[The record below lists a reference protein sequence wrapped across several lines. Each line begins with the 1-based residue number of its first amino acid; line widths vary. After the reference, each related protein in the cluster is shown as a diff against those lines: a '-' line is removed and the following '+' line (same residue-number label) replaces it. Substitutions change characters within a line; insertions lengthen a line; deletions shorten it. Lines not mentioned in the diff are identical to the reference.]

1 MTLSTSKRAEPG
13 PGPAQW
19 PARWPALS
27 RTVGTAFGSV
37 LALTLL
43 TCGCVFTA
51 LAGPALSLH
60 TRTQAL
66 HQTLAGFPGT
76 TKTVQVSSTLD
87 QVAGALQGG
96 GQNGQPGPA
105 LGESALSQSTSDI
118 ARGLAATPLP
128 LAGGD
133 WAGLNTNPLL
143 ITAGAARSAYA
154 QAPPKMEVVYRD
166 PFTRYAQLVAGSYSS
181 SQAPAGTVAVAA
193 TVPTAARFGLHPGS
207 RLTLNTKSGPA
218 TIFVTAIVRVRAGG
232 STFWQQDT
240 TIVQP
245 SLQQLTLNS
254 PAYWLGGVIADPDQI
269 AAIQN
274 AFGAIGLEMQWEFP
288 LDVSGV
294 NADQAQGL
302 YQALNHATTTN
313 PTLTALAPAASELTV
328 TSPLIQDLALFL
340 GTQAAVQTVLL
351 ILFVSLI
358 VVGAA
363 VILLAARM
371 IVARREGELTMLRS
385 RGGSLWQVA
394 GLMLRGAVVAAGPG
408 VLVGAALAIA
418 LVPGGAATAGWPLAA
433 IAIAAALGGPP
444 LIAVWQHRR
453 PAPASNPARIT
464 SAETRRAAGPAR
476 PWRRPVIEVTA
487 VAASVAGLVVLRNQ
501 GVAAGGGTDL
511 YLTITPVLV
520 AIPVV
525 VVMVRLYPLAIR
537 GLLALSARGAGAT
550 GFVALS
556 RAAKSSLTGALPAF
570 ALVLALS
577 LATFAGMVNQGI
589 SRGEV
594 TASWHATGADVLIQP
609 APDGVIGPDA
619 VTAISAVPGVR
630 HATEVWA
637 TNWFTLF
644 GQQVTVIAVD
654 PASYAAVV
662 ADTPF
667 SAFPARKIG
676 QAAPRSVVAFGAT
689 VPVLASPPALAV
701 LGQGAGQLNS
711 LSAMGP
717 LTVRVAGVLGDT
729 PALPSGGP
737 FVVMPL
743 LSLPGPNGA
752 AAPNMILVTGS
763 AINHARLTAVANRM
777 IPDNA
782 ITFRTSVLAALAS
795 SPLQHGAGLIITLII
810 VAAAALGLFIVILG
824 LSLGSAERGLTLARL
839 TVMGHDRTTGL
850 VMAEAM
856 PAVIAAVIA
865 GAVCGVVLPRV
876 IASAID
882 LSAFTGS
889 STPVQLQPDALALGL
904 PAAIIV
910 VLALGA
916 LTVEARALR
925 RRDISGMLRA
935 H

>member
-1 MTLSTSKRAEPG
+1 MTLTELKR
-13 PGPAQW
+13 GPAQW

-37 LALTLL
+37 LALALL

-51 LAGPALSLH
+51 VAGPALSLH

-66 HQTLAGFPGT
+66 HQTLAGFPDT
-76 TKTVQVSSTLD
+76 TKTVQVSSTLA
-87 QVAGALQGG
+87 QVAGALQATG
-96 GQNGQPGPA
+96 NGQPGPVFDEGTLA
-105 LGESALSQSTSDI
+105 QSTSDI
-118 ARGLAATPLP
+118 ARSLAAMPLP

-133 WAGLNTNPLL
+133 WAGLSASALP
-143 ITAGAARSAYA
+143 ITVGAARSAYA
-154 QAPPKMEVVYRD
+154 AAPPQLEVVYRD
-166 PFTRYAQLVAGSYSS
+166 PFTRFAQLVAGSYSS
-181 SQAPAGTVAVAA
+181 GQAPAGAVAVAV

-207 RLTLNTKSGPA
+207 RLTLTTKTGQA
-218 TIFVTAIVRVRAGG
+218 TLFVTAIVRVRDGG

-240 TIVQP
+240 TIVRP
-245 SLQQLTLNS
+245 SLEQLTLDS
-254 PAYWLGGVIADPDQI
+254 APYWVGGVIADPDQL

-274 AFGAIGLEMQWEFP
+274 VFGGIGLAMQWEFP

-302 YQALNHATTTN
+302 YQALNRATTTT
-313 PTLTALAPAASELTV
+313 PTLTALAPAATELAV
-328 TSPLIQDLALFL
+328 TSPLIQDLAQFL
-340 GTQAAVQTVLL
+340 GTQAAMETVLQL
-351 ILFVSLI
+351 LFVSLI

-371 IVARREGELTMLRS
+371 IVARREVELTMLRA

-408 VLVGAALAIA
+408 VLAGAALAIA
-418 LVPGGAATAGWPLAA
+418 VVPGGGPSISPDGWPLAA

-453 PAPASNPARIT
+453 PAPVSNPARIT
-464 SAETRRAAGPAR
+464 SAETGRAANR

-501 GVAAGGGTDL
+501 GIPAGGLGVGTDL
-511 YLTITPVLV
+511 FLTITPVLV

-525 VVMVRLYPLAIR
+525 VIMLRLYPLAIR
-537 GLLALSARGAGAT
+537 GLLALSARGSGAT

-556 RAAKSSLTGALPAF
+556 RAARSSLTGALPAF

-577 LATFAGMVNQGI
+577 LATFAGMVDQGI

-594 TASWHATGADVLIQP
+594 TASWHTTGADVVIQP
-609 APDGVIGPDA
+609 GQGGGPVTPDA
-619 VTAISAVPGVR
+619 VRAISAVPGVR
-630 HATEVWA
+630 HATEVW
-637 TNWFTLF
+637 TTSWFTQL
-644 GQQVTVIAVD
+644 GQPVTVIAVN

-667 SAFPARKIG
+667 SAFPAARIG
-676 QAAPRSVVAFGAT
+676 KAAPGTVLPSGAT
-689 VPVLASPPALAV
+689 VPVLASPSALAV
-701 LGQGAGQLNS
+701 LGQGAGQL
-711 LSAMGP
+711 SAPSGMGP
-717 LTVRVAGVLGDT
+717 LKVRVAGILTDT
-729 PALPSGGP
+729 PALPSGGA

-743 LSLPGPNGA
+743 LSLPGPDGA
-752 AAPNMILVTGS
+752 AAPNLLLATGS
-763 AINHARLTAVANRM
+763 AINHTRLTAVANRM
-777 IPDNA
+777 IPGA
-782 ITFRTSVLAALAS
+782 IITFRTSVLAGLAG
-795 SPLQHGAGLIITLII
+795 SPLQNGVRLIITLII

-865 GAVCGVVLPRV
+865 GAVCAVALPRV

-882 LSAFTGS
+882 LSAFTGTS
-889 STPVQLQPDALALGL
+889 AQVQLQPDVLALGL

-910 VLALGA
+910 VLALGVLA
-916 LTVEARALR
+916 VEARALR
-925 RRDISGMLRA
+925 RRDIAGLLRA
-935 H
+935 N

>member
-1 MTLSTSKRAEPG
+1 MTLTELKR
-13 PGPAQW
+13 GPAQW

-37 LALTLL
+37 LALALL

-51 LAGPALSLH
+51 VAGPALSLH

-66 HQTLAGFPGT
+66 HQTLAGLPDT
-76 TKTVQVSSTLD
+76 TKTVQVSSTLA
-87 QVAGALQGG
+87 QVARALQATG
-96 GQNGQPGPA
+96 NGQPGPV
-105 LGESALSQSTSDI
+105 LGEGALAQSTSDI

-133 WAGLNTNPLL
+133 WAGLSASSLRV
-143 ITAGAARSAYA
+143 TAGAARSAYA
-154 QAPPKMEVVYRD
+154 AAPPQLEVVYRD

-181 SQAPAGTVAVAA
+181 GQAPAGAVAVAV

-207 RLTLNTKSGPA
+207 SLTLTTKTGPA
-218 TIFVTAIVRVRAGG
+218 TLFVTAIVRMRDGG

-240 TIVQP
+240 TIVRP
-245 SLQQLTLNS
+245 SLEQLTLAS
-254 PAYWLGGVIADPDQI
+254 APFWVGGVIADPDQL

-274 AFGAIGLEMQWEFP
+274 VFGGIGLSMQWEFP

-302 YQALNHATTTN
+302 YQALNRATTTS
-313 PTLTALAPAASELTV
+313 PTLTALAPAATELAV
-328 TSPLIQDLALFL
+328 TSPLIQDLAQFL
-340 GTQAAVQTVLL
+340 GTQAAMETVLQL
-351 ILFVSLI
+351 LFVSLI

-371 IVARREGELTMLRS
+371 IVARREVELTMLRA

-408 VLVGAALAIA
+408 VLAGAALAIA
-418 LVPGGAATAGWPLAA
+418 VVPGGGPSTSLDGWPLAA

-464 SAETRRAAGPAR
+464 SAETGRAAAR

-487 VAASVAGLVVLRNQ
+487 VAASVAGLIVLRNQ
-501 GVAAGGGTDL
+501 GIPAGGGTDL
-511 YLTITPVLV
+511 FLTITPVLV

-525 VVMVRLYPLAIR
+525 VIMLRLYPLAIR

-556 RAAKSSLTGALPAF
+556 RAARSSLTGALPAF

-594 TASWHATGADVLIQP
+594 TASWHTTGADVVIQP
-609 APDGVIGPDA
+609 GQGGGPVTPDA
-619 VTAISAVPGVR
+619 VRAISAVPGVR
-630 HATEVWA
+630 HATEVWT
-637 TNWFTLF
+637 TNWFTQL
-644 GQQVTVIAVD
+644 GQPVTVIAVD

-667 SAFPARKIG
+667 SAFPAARIG
-676 QAAPRSVVAFGAT
+676 KAAPGTVLPSGAT
-689 VPVLASPPALAV
+689 VPVLASSSALAV
-701 LGQGAGQLNS
+701 LGKGAGQLS
-711 LSAMGP
+711 TSSGMGP
-717 LTVRVAGVLGDT
+717 LKVRVAGILNDT
-729 PALPSGGP
+729 PALPSGGA

-743 LSLPGPNGA
+743 LSLPGPGGA
-752 AAPNMILVTGS
+752 AAPNMLLATGS
-763 AINHARLTAVANRM
+763 AINHTRLTAVANRM
-777 IPDNA
+777 IPGA
-782 ITFRTSVLAALAS
+782 IITFRTSVLAALAG
-795 SPLQHGAGLIITLII
+795 SPLQNGARLIITLII

-865 GAVCGVVLPRV
+865 GAVCAVALPRV

-882 LSAFTGS
+882 LSAFTGTS
-889 STPVQLQPDALALGL
+889 APVQLQPDALALGL

-916 LTVEARALR
+916 LAVEARALR
-925 RRDISGMLRA
+925 RRDIAGLLRA
-935 H
+935 N